1 MGKKKKSNKLGS
13 IIAGL
18 IMFIVGAAI
27 GVGTIVFLRKSEIT
41 NPIIGVI
48 ILLAVMYGMMFLHI
62 AIHEGGH
69 LIAGL
74 MSGYK
79 FSSYRIG
86 NIMWQKE
93 ENKIKIRKFSL
104 AGTGGQCIM
113 TPPDIK
119 DGKLPYVLFNLGG
132 SIMNLIAALIGIIVC
147 LVFPENSIVV
157 LICGVDIIIGI
168 GYALVNGIP
177 LKLGT
182 INNDGRNAL
191 DLGKDEEALYSFWLQ
206 LKVAE
211 EQSKGTRLKDMPKEW
226 FNMPSEK
233 GLANG
238 MIAAIAVSR
247 ANRILDEMKFQ
258 EAKEAIDNLLEGE
271 NGMVGVHKSLLTC
284 DRIYLELISD
294 NSKEVVEKL
303 YTKEVKNT
311 MKAMKNFP
319 SVIRTEYAYSKIFE
333 KDNNKATKILD
344 KFNKCTKK
352 YPYKG
357 DVESESELIA
367 VVDKIEIMS

>member
-1 MGKKKKSNKLGS
+1 MV
-13 IIAGL
+13 
-18 IMFIVGAAI
+18 IVGAAI

-41 NPIIGVI
+41 NPIIGFI

-119 DGKLPYVLFNLGG
+119 EGKLPYVLYNFGG
-132 SIMNLIAALIGIIVC
+132 SIMNLIAALIGIIVW
-147 LVFPENSIVV
+147 LLFPENSIVV
-157 LICGVDIIIGI
+157 LICGVNIIIGI
-168 GYALVNGIP
+168 GYALANGIP

-233 GLANG
+233 GLSNG
-238 MIAAIAVSR
+238 MIAAVAVNR

-303 YTKEVKNT
+303 YTKEVKNI

-344 KFNKCTKK
+344 KFNKCTKN

-357 DVESESELIA
+357 AHL
-367 VVDKIEIMS
+367 